1 MKKLIIFITISLFLC
16 GIFYNSKQIS
26 AKGDNNTLED
36 ISSKI
41 IRFHVIA
48 NSDTEDDQS
57 LKLKVRD
64 KVLEY
69 ISPKLKECQNIDES
83 RKVMKENNDTI
94 IRICN
99 KTIKELGYKY
109 SVKTTLGRE
118 NFPVKTYGNIT
129 LPQGNYEAY
138 RIVIGTG
145 EGHNWWC
152 IMFPPL
158 CFADVTKVE
167 VDEKKAENEMKTV
180 LDDKEYNF
188 INNNKKPNLKVK
200 FKVLELLNK

>member
-1 MKKLIIFITISLFLC
+1 MKRLIIFITIGLFLC
-16 GIFYNSKQIS
+16 GIFYNSKQVS
-26 AKGDNNTLED
+26 AEGDNNTLED

-69 ISPKLKECQNIDES
+69 ISPKLKECKNIDES
-83 RKVMKENNDTI
+83 RKIMKENNDTI
-94 IRICN
+94 INICN
-99 KTIKELGYKY
+99 ETIKDLGYKY

-188 INNNKKPNLKVK
+188 INNKKSNVKVK

>member
-1 MKKLIIFITISLFLC
+1 MKRLIIFITIGLFLC
-16 GIFYNSKQIS
+16 GIFYNSKQVS
-26 AKGDNNTLED
+26 AEGDNNTLED

-69 ISPKLKECQNIDES
+69 ISPKLKECKNIDES
-83 RKVMKENNDTI
+83 RKIMKENNDTI
-94 IRICN
+94 INICN
-99 KTIKELGYKY
+99 ETIKDLGYKY

-167 VDEKKAENEMKTV
+167 IDEKKAENEMKTV

-188 INNNKKPNLKVK
+188 INNKKSNVKVK